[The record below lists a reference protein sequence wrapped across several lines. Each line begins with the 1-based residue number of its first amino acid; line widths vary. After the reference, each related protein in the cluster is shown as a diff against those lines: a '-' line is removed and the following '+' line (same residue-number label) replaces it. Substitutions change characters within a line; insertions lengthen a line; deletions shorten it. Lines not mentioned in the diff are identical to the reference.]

1 MIHEGSEIICKCI
14 QPQLLSIS
22 HRCPPVG
29 PEIKRCNAQLL
40 EACMLSVDTRSTLVN
55 RLEKTKRLEMT
66 ASDSMLKQE
75 RFRSRPSGSVVKLQT
90 I

>member
-1 MIHEGSEIICKCI
+1 MYPAAASVD
-14 QPQLLSIS
+14 L
-22 HRCPPVG
+22 PPVSARG

-40 EACMLSVDTRSTLVN
+40 EACMLSVDARSTLVN